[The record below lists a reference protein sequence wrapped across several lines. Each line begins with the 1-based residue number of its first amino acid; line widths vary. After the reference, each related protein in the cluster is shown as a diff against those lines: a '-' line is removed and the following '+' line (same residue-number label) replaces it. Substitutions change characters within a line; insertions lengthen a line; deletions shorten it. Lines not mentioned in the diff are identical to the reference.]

1 MQVQRILCS
10 GQNFLR
16 PLRQFKSRNKIL
28 GENATGSKGCVQKP
42 KCKPPCRSCLAKLG
56 HTVLALLN
64 PQALTGRNPPIN
76 WRFLHTM
83 EVPQLQSMGM

>member
-28 GENATGSKGCVQKP
+28 GKSATGSKGSVQKP
-42 KCKPPCRSCLAKLG
+42 KRKPWCGNCLAKLG
-56 HTVLALLN
+56 HMVLALQN
-64 PQALTGRNPPIN
+64 PQALMGTNSPIN
-76 WRFLHTM
+76 WRFLHIV
-83 EVPQLQSMGM
+83 EFPQLQSMGM